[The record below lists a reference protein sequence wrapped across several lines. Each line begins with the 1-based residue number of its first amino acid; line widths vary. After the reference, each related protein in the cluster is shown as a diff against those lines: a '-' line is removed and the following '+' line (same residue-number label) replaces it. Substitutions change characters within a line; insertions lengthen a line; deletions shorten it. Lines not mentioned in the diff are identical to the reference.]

1 MATGDLYG
9 AQLCNLP
16 WIPHLLNTAL
26 ISKCIFKCVEFIFAV
41 CVCVRLQEKES
52 LAKCIQD
59 LKSLAAQQEAVPAWC
74 HYLLTATEQSTWSND
89 KQHS

>member
-41 CVCVRLQEKES
+41 CVCASSGERKSCKVYSGLEVTCSSAGGGSRLMS
-52 LAKCIQD
+52 LSAD
-59 LKSLAAQQEAVPAWC
+59 C
-74 HYLLTATEQSTWSND
+74 H
-89 KQHS
+89 